1 MTLAALMYE
10 AKNLSMQFSSA
21 AIPIK
26 YEGEDVEIMLV
37 PAEDEKEGYIINLYI
52 EKK

>member
-1 MTLAALMYE
+1 MTLATLMYE

-26 YEGEDVEIMLV
+26 YEGEDVELMLV
-37 PAEDEKEGYIINLYI
+37 PAEENGKYVINLYI